1 MSHDRRIE
9 TLDGAKSS
17 NVHWARYNLE
27 TEVLEVDFKNSKG
40 EKASTYAYDGTL
52 TDGKKER
59 GFPVEEWRKFQEAAS
74 KGEHFAYKIR
84 PRFKGHKIDD
94 GKRKK

>member
-1 MSHDRRIE
+1 MNERDPKIE

-27 TEVLEVDFKNSKG
+27 TETLQIDFKNSKG
-40 EKASTYAYDGTL
+40 VKSSTYEYDGTL
-52 TDGKKER
+52 PDGTKPG
-59 GFPVEEWRKFQEAAS
+59 GFKVEDWRAFQEAAS

-84 PRFKGHKIDD
+84 PRYKG
-94 GKRKK
+94 RKL